1 MDQIYELL
9 AITLGAILANNF
21 IFSQF
26 LGICPFLGVSKK
38 VDTAVGMGIAVTFV
52 MGLASAVCYA
62 VNEFVLVRFGL
73 EYMQTVTFIL
83 VIASLVQ
90 FVEMFLQK
98 AVPTLYQALGVD
110 LPLITTN
117 CAILGIALINVTKN
131 YDFIDSVANSIGTSL
146 GYTMAIL
153 LFSCIRE
160 RLDEDA
166 LPKCLRS
173 LPIALITASCMSISM
188 MGMSGIH

>member
-1 MDQIYELL
+1 MGSTFGI
-9 AITLGAILANNF
+9 IFGAIFVSNIIL
-21 IFSQF
+21 SQF
-26 LGICPFLGVSKK
+26 LGMCSFLGVSKNFNNS
-38 VDTAVGMGIAVTFV
+38 VGMSAAVSFV
-52 MGLASAVCYA
+52 MLLATILSYGIYYPL
-62 VNEFVLVRFGL
+62 LVPYHL
-73 EYMQTVTFIL
+73 EYLNTLVFIL
-83 VIASLVQ
+83 AIATLVQ
-90 FVEMFLQK
+90 LVEMFMKK
-98 AVPTLYQALGVD
+98 AMPALHKAMGIY

>member
-1 MDQIYELL
+1 MGSTFGI
-9 AITLGAILANNF
+9 IFGAIFVSNIIL
-21 IFSQF
+21 SQF
-26 LGICPFLGVSKK
+26 LGMCSFLGVSKNFNNS
-38 VDTAVGMGIAVTFV
+38 VGMSAAISFV
-52 MGLASAVCYA
+52 MLLATILSYGIYYLL
-62 VNEFVLVRFGL
+62 LVPYHL
-73 EYMQTVTFIL
+73 EYLNTLVFIL
-83 VIASLVQ
+83 AIATLVQ
-90 FVEMFLQK
+90 LVEMFMKK
-98 AVPTLYQALGVD
+98 AMPALHKAMGIY

>member
-1 MDQIYELL
+1 MGSTVGI
-9 AITLGAILANNF
+9 IFGAIFVSNIIL
-21 IFSQF
+21 SQF
-26 LGICPFLGVSKK
+26 LGMCSFLGVSKNFNNS
-38 VDTAVGMGIAVTFV
+38 VGMSAAVSFV
-52 MGLASAVCYA
+52 MLLATILSYGIYYLL
-62 VNEFVLVRFGL
+62 LVPYHL
-73 EYMQTVTFIL
+73 EYLNTLVFIL
-83 VIASLVQ
+83 AIATLVQ
-90 FVEMFLQK
+90 LVEMFMKK
-98 AVPTLYQALGVD
+98 AMPALHKAMGIY